1 VPGNV
6 FDSTMVVTG
15 AQVEVVGGGDDARL
29 EHSYGCEKAR
39 VALSSDWTSSL
50 LPTKS
55 PKHLDAVGDNLGLPA
70 EPATA
75 TLCARPRQDLHRKPV
90 SRSGIW
96 RRESRA
102 FAVWC
107 AKAGSVRPANHR
119 PGRLPEGRTEGPSL
133 EPGCR
138 STVRRTADPSVS
150 FAERGAVSEGIQIQ
164 YQRFLDAVRTALCWL
179 RKILGGPRWPP
190 QAKCITARR
199 CQLSRSDKEWIHPWG
214 AAQVNSQQNHPVA
227 DRLLARRSVGL
238 CCRLRPPPALLCI
251 VREVRRQSGREGA
264 GIAQNMSARVPGRAL
279 RSISG

>member
-55 PKHLDAVGDNLGLPA
+55 PTHLDAVGDNLGLPA

-133 EPGCR
+133 EPGWR

-150 FAERGAVSEGIQIQ
+150 FAERGAVSEGIQIPAFPRCRTYGPVLAEEDSRRATVAPTSQ
-164 YQRFLDAVRTALCWL
+164 VYHSETLSTVAIRQRMDPSMGCRAS
-179 RKILGGPRWPP
+179 
-190 QAKCITARR
+190 
-199 CQLSRSDKEWIHPWG
+199 QLSAEPSGGR
-214 AAQVNSQQNHPVA
+214 QV
-227 DRLLARRSVGL
+227 ART
-238 CCRLRPPPALLCI
+238 
-251 VREVRRQSGREGA
+251 
-264 GIAQNMSARVPGRAL
+264 
-279 RSISG
+279 SISRPVLSTPATASSVVHSS